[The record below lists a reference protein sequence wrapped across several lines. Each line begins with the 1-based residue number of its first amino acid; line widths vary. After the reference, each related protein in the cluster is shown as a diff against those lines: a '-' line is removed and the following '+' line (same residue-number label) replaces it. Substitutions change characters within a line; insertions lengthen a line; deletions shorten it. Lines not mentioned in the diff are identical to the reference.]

1 MTPDRKLAL
10 AGAATFL
17 VTGFFA
23 ADGLVRG
30 EVAATEAVNDLPGV
44 VIDALQ
50 VAMQLGTTPAIF
62 LVAAITV
69 VVSDADWR
77 RVLVAVIL
85 AGGVSWA
92 ASHVAKDVVERPRPA
107 AYSDEVVVRSGAD
120 GHGWPSTHVS
130 TATGTLVAAAL
141 IARRT
146 PAAALGVATVVGVG
160 RMAVGV
166 HLPFDVLGGL
176 GLGAAVAVV
185 VVELTDR

>member
-1 MTPDRKLAL
+1 MTPERELAL
-10 AGAATFL
+10 VGAATFL

-50 VAMQLGTTPAIF
+50 VVMQLGTTPAIF

-69 VVSDADWR
+69 VVSNTDWR

-92 ASHVAKDVVERPRPA
+92 ASHVAKEVVERPRPA
-107 AYSDEVVVRSGAD
+107 AYSNELVIRSGAD
-120 GHGWPSTHVS
+120 GFGWPSTHVA

-141 IARRT
+141 VAGRRPTAAIAL
-146 PAAALGVATVVGVG
+146 AGVVGLG